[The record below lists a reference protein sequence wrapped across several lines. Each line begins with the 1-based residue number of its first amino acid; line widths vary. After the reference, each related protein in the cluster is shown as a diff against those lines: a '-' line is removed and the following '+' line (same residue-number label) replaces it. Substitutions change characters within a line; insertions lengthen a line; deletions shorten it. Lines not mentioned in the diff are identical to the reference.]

1 MNSPEFSSHLSGK
14 RKVKT
19 GPGQDSAL
27 RQPRDERELRVEQRT
42 AELDKAS
49 ACLQAEMTER
59 ERRQRRVATQ
69 YEITRILAESPKLLE
84 AAPNLLR
91 AICENLGWDVGA
103 IWEIEPQ
110 GQVLRCVEVWHGPAI
125 EVAEFETLTRQHT
138 FVSGVGLPGRVWA
151 RAQPA
156 WVADVVND
164 ANFPRAPFADKAGL
178 HAAFGFPIL
187 CGGAV
192 LGVMEFFTREFRE
205 PDLDLLQMFGA
216 LGSQVGQ
223 FIERRRA
230 EEALKDSEALYH
242 SLVESLPLNL
252 LRKDAQG
259 RFTFANQLFCEE
271 LGKPLEEIVGK
282 TDFHFFPP
290 ELAQKYARDDQR
302 VMATRQVFEA
312 IEEHRKP
319 DGAQCYVE
327 VLKAPVYDSKASV
340 MGIQVMFWDVTER
353 ELAKQALQSSKDAAE
368 SASRAKSEF
377 LANMSHELR
386 TPLNSVIG
394 FANILL
400 KNKPGNLRAE
410 DLSFLERIG
419 VNGKHLLG
427 LINQILDLSKIEARK
442 VELELTLASLP
453 TLVQEIIDQFEGQLR
468 GREIQLVAEL
478 PQPMAPLETD
488 AGKLKQVII
497 NLIGNALKFTER
509 GSVTVRIEVEPQSR
523 RPTRIEV
530 IDTGIGI
537 PPDRLAAVFEAFQQA
552 DSSTARK
559 YGGTGLGLTISKAL
573 CELMGYQIAVSSEV
587 GKGTTFSVEL
597 LAAPKPK
604 APPAEA
610 PAMETG
616 APAPPSLEQ
625 PKPLPEL
632 APLKDRLVLV
642 VDDEDDSRILL
653 TNLTEECGYRVIT
666 ADSGELALRRAREVR
681 PDLILLDLM
690 MPQMDGWQVLTA
702 LKADPELQNI
712 PVVVASIVAR
722 ENRGTLFGAVDVL
735 QKPVVREDLLRVL
748 KACPRAKVLVVED
761 SDLDR
766 CLINE
771 CLEGERI
778 ELRTAANGREALQLL
793 ETFSPDL
800 VLLDLLMPEMDGMSF
815 LDLLRRDPRYENLPV
830 FIVTAKELDPQERQR
845 LGRLAQAVLKKAEDL
860 GTHLSRVLRAQLS
873 KNGLARTSNS

>member
-1 MNSPEFSSHLSGK
+1 M
-14 RKVKT
+14 
-19 GPGQDSAL
+19 
-27 RQPRDERELRVEQRT
+27 RQPRDERKLRVEPRT
-42 AELDKAS
+42 AEQAKAG
-49 ACLQAEMTER
+49 AGLQAEMIER
-59 ERRQRRVATQ
+59 ERQQRRVATQ

-125 EVAEFETLTRQHT
+125 EVAEFETVTRQHT

-164 ANFPRAPFADKAGL
+164 ENFPRAPFADKAGL

-319 DGAQCYVE
+319 DGAQSYVE

-353 ELAKQALQSSKDAAE
+353 ELAKQALQSSKEAAE
-368 SASRAKSEF
+368 SANRAKSEF

-509 GSVTVRIEVEPQSR
+509 GSVTVRIEVAPQSR
-523 RPTRIEV
+523 QPKRIEV

-597 LAAPKPK
+597 LA
-604 APPAEA
+604 
-610 PAMETG
+610 
-616 APAPPSLEQ
+616 
-625 PKPLPEL
+625 
-632 APLKDRLVLV
+632 
-642 VDDEDDSRILL
+642 
-653 TNLTEECGYRVIT
+653 
-666 ADSGELALRRAREVR
+666 
-681 PDLILLDLM
+681 
-690 MPQMDGWQVLTA
+690 
-702 LKADPELQNI
+702 
-712 PVVVASIVAR
+712 
-722 ENRGTLFGAVDVL
+722 
-735 QKPVVREDLLRVL
+735 
-748 KACPRAKVLVVED
+748 
-761 SDLDR
+761 
-766 CLINE
+766 E
-771 CLEGERI
+771 CLW
-778 ELRTAANGREALQLL
+778 
-793 ETFSPDL
+793 
-800 VLLDLLMPEMDGMSF
+800 LM
-815 LDLLRRDPRYENLPV
+815 
-830 FIVTAKELDPQERQR
+830 TK
-845 LGRLAQAVLKKAEDL
+845 
-860 GTHLSRVLRAQLS
+860 TTRAFC
-873 KNGLARTSNS
+873 

>member
-1 MNSPEFSSHLSGK
+1 MNSPEFSSRLSGK

-19 GPGQDSAL
+19 GQGQDSAL
-27 RQPRDERELRVEQRT
+27 RQPRDERKLRVEQRT
-42 AELDKAS
+42 AEQAKAG
-49 ACLQAEMTER
+49 AGLQAEMIER
-59 ERRQRRVATQ
+59 ERQQRRVATQ

-353 ELAKQALQSSKDAAE
+353 ELAKQALQSSKEAAE
-368 SASRAKSEF
+368 SANRAKSEF

-509 GSVTVRIEVEPQSR
+509 GSVTVRIEVAPQSR
-523 RPTRIEV
+523 QPKRIEV

-610 PAMETG
+610 PAMLTG
-616 APAPPSLEQ
+616 APSPPSLEQ

>member
-1 MNSPEFSSHLSGK
+1 M
-14 RKVKT
+14 
-19 GPGQDSAL
+19 
-27 RQPRDERELRVEQRT
+27 RQPRDERKLRVEPRT
-42 AELDKAS
+42 AEQAKAG
-49 ACLQAEMTER
+49 AGLQAEMIER
-59 ERRQRRVATQ
+59 ERRQGRVATQ

-84 AAPNLLR
+84 AAPNLL
-91 AICENLGWDVGA
+91 LV
-103 IWEIEPQ
+103 
-110 GQVLRCVEVWHGPAI
+110 
-125 EVAEFETLTRQHT
+125 EFETVTRQHT

-164 ANFPRAPFADKAGL
+164 ENFPRAPFADKAGL

-223 FIERRRA
+223 FIERRWA

-290 ELAQKYARDDQR
+290 ELAQKYARDDQQ
-302 VMATRQVFEA
+302 VMATRQVFED

-319 DGAQCYVE
+319 DGAQSYVE
-327 VLKAPVYDSKASV
+327 VLKSPVYDSKASV

-353 ELAKQALQSSKDAAE
+353 ELAKQALQSSKEAAE
-368 SASRAKSEF
+368 SANRAKSEF

-419 VNGKHLLG
+419 ANGKHLLG

-488 AGKLKQVII
+488 AGKLKQVCHR
-497 NLIGNALKFTER
+497 ADR
-509 GSVTVRIEVEPQSR
+509 GR
-523 RPTRIEV
+523 
-530 IDTGIGI
+530 
-537 PPDRLAAVFEAFQQA
+537 
-552 DSSTARK
+552 
-559 YGGTGLGLTISKAL
+559 
-573 CELMGYQIAVSSEV
+573 
-587 GKGTTFSVEL
+587 
-597 LAAPKPK
+597 APKPS
-604 APPAEA
+604 AEA
-610 PAMETG
+610 
-616 APAPPSLEQ
+616 
-625 PKPLPEL
+625 
-632 APLKDRLVLV
+632 
-642 VDDEDDSRILL
+642 
-653 TNLTEECGYRVIT
+653 YR
-666 ADSGELALRRAREVR
+666 G
-681 PDLILLDLM
+681 
-690 MPQMDGWQVLTA
+690 
-702 LKADPELQNI
+702 
-712 PVVVASIVAR
+712 
-722 ENRGTLFGAVDVL
+722 
-735 QKPVVREDLLRVL
+735 
-748 KACPRAKVLVVED
+748 
-761 SDLDR
+761 
-766 CLINE
+766 
-771 CLEGERI
+771 
-778 ELRTAANGREALQLL
+778 
-793 ETFSPDL
+793 
-800 VLLDLLMPEMDGMSF
+800 
-815 LDLLRRDPRYENLPV
+815 
-830 FIVTAKELDPQERQR
+830 
-845 LGRLAQAVLKKAEDL
+845 
-860 GTHLSRVLRAQLS
+860 H
-873 KNGLARTSNS
+873 

>member
-1 MNSPEFSSHLSGK
+1 MNSPEFSSRLSGK

-19 GPGQDSAL
+19 GHGQDSAL
-27 RQPRDERELRVEQRT
+27 RQRRDERKLRVEQRT
-42 AELDKAS
+42 AERAKAG
-49 ACLQAEMTER
+49 AGLQAGMIER
-59 ERRQRRVATQ
+59 ERRQRRVAIQ

-84 AAPNLLR
+84 AAPNLLH
-91 AICENLGWDVGA
+91 AICKNLSWDVGA

-125 EVAEFETLTRQHT
+125 EVAEFETVTRQHT

-151 RAQPA
+151 TTQPA

-164 ANFPRAPFADKAGL
+164 TNFPRAPFADKAGL

-192 LGVMEFFTREFRE
+192 LGVMEFFTRKFRE

-252 LRKDAQG
+252 LRKDQQG
-259 RFTFANQLFCEE
+259 RFTFANQPFCEE

-282 TDFHFFPP
+282 TDFDFFPP
-290 ELAQKYARDDQR
+290 ELAQKYARDDQQ

-312 IEEHRKP
+312 VEEHRKP
-319 DGAQCYVE
+319 DGAQGYVE

-353 ELAKQALQSSKDAAE
+353 ELAKQALQSSKEAAE
-368 SASRAKSEF
+368 SANRAKSEF

-419 VNGKHLLG
+419 ANGKHLLG

-453 TLVQEIIDQFEGQLR
+453 TLVQEIINQFEGQLR
-468 GREIQLVAEL
+468 GREIQLMAEL
-478 PQPMAPLETD
+478 SQPTAPLETD

-523 RPTRIEV
+523 QPKRIEV

-604 APPAEA
+604 APPAHA
-610 PAMETG
+610 PVMETG
-616 APAPPSLEQ
+616 TPAPPSPEQ
-625 PKPLPEL
+625 PKPLSEP
-632 APLKDRLVLV
+632 APLKGRLVLV
-642 VDDEDDSRILL
+642 VDDEVDSLILL
-653 TNLTEECGYRVIT
+653 TNLTEECGCRVIT

-748 KACPRAKVLVVED
+748 KGCPRAKVLVVED
-761 SDLDR
+761 GDLDR

-771 CLEGERI
+771 CLEGEGI
-778 ELRTAANGREALQLL
+778 EVRTAANGREALQLL

-815 LDLLRRDPRYENLPV
+815 LDILRRDSRYENLPV
-830 FIVTAKELDPQERQR
+830 FIITAKDLDPQERER

-860 GTHLSRVLRAQLS
+860 GTDLSRVLHAQLN
-873 KNGLARTSNS
+873 KGGLARTSNS